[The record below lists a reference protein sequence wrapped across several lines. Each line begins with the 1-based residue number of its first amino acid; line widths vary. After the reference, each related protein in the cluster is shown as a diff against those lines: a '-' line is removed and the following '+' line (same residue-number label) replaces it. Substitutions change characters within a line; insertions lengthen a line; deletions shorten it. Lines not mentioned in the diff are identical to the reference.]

1 MHRKGHEIA
10 HQVGNHSIAEMQKLF
25 VISKQFY
32 AGTNLLDLK
41 EEVEYE
47 IKMAE
52 HFCAFPMLRMKL
64 HVHYDTALTLI
75 SEESSNLPHKPGRE
89 SAYDQELSYFFGRI
103 MSQSYLGYYERV
115 GCMAKQWTKLSG
127 DNEAKFISECVC
139 LEIHDFT
146 I

>member
-10 HQVGNHSIAEMQKLF
+10 HQVGNYSIAEVQKLF

-75 SEESSNLPHKPGRE
+75 SEESSNLPHKPGSE
-89 SAYDQELSYFFGRI
+89 SAYDQELSYLFGRI

-115 GCMAKQWTKLSG
+115 RYMAKQWTKLSG
-127 DNEAKFISECVC
+127 DNEAKLISECVC